1 MIIPECSNTSPKYTK
16 IKSCQELFN
25 IFYELVILLDKPSSF
40 LICSLQQSALFTKH
54 TDGLPEIK
62 GDFAMTEPVLITGGA
77 GYVGSHTCKAL
88 AAKGYMPISLDNLIY
103 GHPWAVQWGPFIKGD
118 IADSLVLDQIFSD
131 YRPKAVIHFAAYAYV
146 GESVRHPA
154 KYYQNNVA
162 GSISLLEAMR
172 RHGCKS
178 IIFSSSCS
186 TYGMPLQVPIPE
198 DHPQNP
204 INPYG
209 RTKLMMEQIIRDYGS
224 AYGIRYAIL
233 RYFNAAGADPEGKI
247 GEDHDPET
255 HLIPLLLQT
264 VLGQRSHTDVYGTD
278 YNTPDGTAIR
288 DYIHVTDLAC
298 AHLLA
303 LKYLTQSGQ
312 SLCVN
317 LGTGRGNSVME
328 VIQAVQQV
336 TGKPVDYRTVGRR
349 PGDPPEL
356 VAKAEQA
363 DSLLGWRPAFI
374 DINNTI
380 STAWKWHQSQL
391 KRPKT

>member
-1 MIIPECSNTSPKYTK
+1 
-16 IKSCQELFN
+16 
-25 IFYELVILLDKPSSF
+25 
-40 LICSLQQSALFTKH
+40 
-54 TDGLPEIK
+54 
-62 GDFAMTEPVLITGGA
+62 MTEPVLITGGA

-88 AAKGYMPISLDNLIY
+88 AAMGYLPVSLDNLIY
-103 GHPWAVQWGPFIKGD
+103 GHAWAVQWGPLIKGD

-146 GESVRHPA
+146 GESVEHPA

-172 RHGCKS
+172 RHGCKN

-198 DHPQNP
+198 THPQHP

-233 RYFNAAGADPEGKI
+233 RYFNAAGADPGGQI

-264 VLGQRSHTDVYGTD
+264 LQGRRDYTEVYGTD

-288 DYIHVTDLAC
+288 DYIHVTDLAG
-298 AHLLA
+298 AHFLA

-312 SLCVN
+312 NLCVN
-317 LGTGRGNSVME
+317 LGTGHGTSVME

-336 TGKPVDYRTVGRR
+336 TGKPVAYRTVGRR
-349 PGDPPEL
+349 PGDPPVL
-356 VAKAEQA
+356 VANAEQA
-363 DSLLGWRPAFI
+363 VSLLGWRPDFI
-374 DINNTI
+374 DIQAII
-380 STAWKWHQSQL
+380 STAWKWAH
-391 KRPKT
+391 PKSKKLG